1 VGLPGSPRRRDS
13 RPTRVLGFGAAVLAV
28 VLVAALAAV
37 FWPSGEQT
45 HVTAYFERATGVY
58 RGTEV
63 RVLGVKV
70 GKVTSVTPKGNMVEV
85 GMAYDAKR
93 KIPANAQAVII
104 VPSLV
109 ADRYIQFTPVYRGGA
124 ALKNGATLPLSS
136 TAVPVELDDAN
147 QSINDLAKALGP
159 QGANAQGA
167 LSRLLKSSAQTLD
180 GQGESFKQTLQ
191 DLSEVS
197 RILADNRGDASQT
210 VLNLAKITQAMA
222 ASDRQ
227 IRAFS
232 QNLATVSG
240 TLNAE
245 RTELTAALKSL
256 TVALQEVSAFVKEN
270 KSQITANVQ
279 GLAQVTGIL
288 VKEKQ
293 ALQQFLDKAPVA
305 ATNAMQVYDYQDG
318 TLHSR
323 LNLMQSQNIA
333 MWLCSLAYSL
343 GAPPKQC
350 ETLLKPLN
358 ALGAPLSKIGLDLSG
373 LTAATTHFD
382 VVPPPPDA
390 YGSGSARAAKNGT
403 TKTNAPTSANPD
415 PTFGGILAPPSPG
428 G

>member
-1 VGLPGSPRRRDS
+1 MGLPDSPRRRDA
-13 RPTRVLGFGAAVLAV
+13 RHGRVLLFGATVLAV
-28 VLVAALAAV
+28 VLIASLITV
-37 FWPSGEQT
+37 FWPSNPQT

-58 RGTEV
+58 PGTEV

-70 GKVTSVTPKGNMVEV
+70 GHVTKVTPEGNMVEV
-85 GMAYDAKR
+85 KMTYDAKR
-93 KIPANAQAVII
+93 KIPANAEAVII

-124 ALKNGATLPLSS
+124 ALKDGATLSLSN

-147 QSINDLAKALGP
+147 QAVNQLAKALGP
-159 QGANAQGA
+159 QGANANGA
-167 LSRLLKSSAQTLD
+167 LSRLLKNSAQTLS
-180 GQGESFKQTLQ
+180 GQGANFKRTVQ
-191 DLSEVS
+191 DLSDVS
-197 RILADNRGDASQT
+197 RILADNSGNTNQT
-210 VLNLAKITQAMA
+210 ISNLAKITQAMA
-222 ASDRQ
+222 ESDKQ

-232 QNLATVSG
+232 QSLATVSG
-240 TLNAE
+240 TLNGE
-245 RTELTAALKSL
+245 RAELTAALKSL
-256 TVALQEVSAFVKEN
+256 TVALQQVSQFVKDN
-270 KSQITANVQ
+270 KSQVAANVQ

-293 ALQQFLDKAPVA
+293 GLQQFLDNAPVA
-305 ATNAMQVYDYQDG
+305 ASNAMEVYDAQDG

-358 ALGAPLSKIGLDLSG
+358 ALGAPLGALGLDGSA
-373 LTAATTHFD
+373 LTAATTHYD

-390 YGSGSARAAKNGT
+390 YGSGSAPKGGKSGAGAQQTG
-403 TKTNAPTSANPD
+403 ANPD
-415 PTFGGILAPPSPG
+415 PTFGGILAPPSHG
-428 G
+428 

>member
-1 VGLPGSPRRRDS
+1 MGSPGSPRRRDS
-13 RPTRVLGFGAAVLAV
+13 RPTRVLAYGAAVLAV

-58 RGTEV
+58 PGTEV
-63 RVLGVKV
+63 RILGVKV
-70 GKVTSVTPKGNMVEV
+70 GKVTRVTPKGNMVEV
-85 GMAYDAKR
+85 GMAFDAKH
-93 KIPANAQAVII
+93 KVPANAQAVII

-124 ALKNGATLPLSS
+124 ALRNGATLSLSS

-147 QSINDLAKALGP
+147 QSVNDLAKALGP

-180 GQGESFKQTLQ
+180 GQGENFKQTLQ

-197 RILADNRGDASQT
+197 RILADNRGDTSQT
-210 VLNLAKITQAMA
+210 VRNLAKITQAMA

-232 QNLATVSG
+232 ENLATVSG
-240 TLNAE
+240 TLNGE
-245 RTELTAALKSL
+245 RAELTAALKSL

-270 KSQITANVQ
+270 KSQIAANVQ

-293 ALQQFLDKAPVA
+293 ALQTFLDKAPVA
-305 ATNAMQVYDYQDG
+305 ATNAMSVYDYQDG

-373 LTAATTHFD
+373 LTQATTHFD
-382 VVPPPPDA
+382 VVPPPADA
-390 YGSGSARAAKNGT
+390 YGSGSARTTAK
-403 TKTNAPTSANPD
+403 TKQAGPSASANPD

-428 G
+428 

>member
-1 VGLPGSPRRRDS
+1 MGSPGSPRRRDS
-13 RPTRVLGFGAAVLAV
+13 RPTRVLAYGAAVLAV

-58 RGTEV
+58 PGTEV
-63 RVLGVKV
+63 RILGVKV
-70 GKVTSVTPKGNMVEV
+70 GKVTRVTPKGNMVEV
-85 GMAYDAKR
+85 GMAFDAKH
-93 KIPANAQAVII
+93 KVPANAQAVII

-124 ALKNGATLPLSS
+124 ALRNGATLSLSS

-147 QSINDLAKALGP
+147 QSVNDLAKALGP

-180 GQGESFKQTLQ
+180 GQGENFKQTLQ

-197 RILADNRGDASQT
+197 RILADNRGDTSQT
-210 VLNLAKITQAMA
+210 VRNLAKITQAMA

-232 QNLATVSG
+232 ENLATVSG
-240 TLNAE
+240 TLNGE
-245 RTELTAALKSL
+245 RAELTAALKSL

-270 KSQITANVQ
+270 KSQIAANVQ

-293 ALQQFLDKAPVA
+293 ALQTFLDKAPVA
-305 ATNAMQVYDYQDG
+305 ATNAMSVYDYQDG

-373 LTAATTHFD
+373 LTQATTHFD
-382 VVPPPPDA
+382 VVPPPADA
-390 YGSGSARAAKNGT
+390 YGSGSARTTAKTKQAGPAA
-403 TKTNAPTSANPD
+403 SANPD

-428 G
+428 